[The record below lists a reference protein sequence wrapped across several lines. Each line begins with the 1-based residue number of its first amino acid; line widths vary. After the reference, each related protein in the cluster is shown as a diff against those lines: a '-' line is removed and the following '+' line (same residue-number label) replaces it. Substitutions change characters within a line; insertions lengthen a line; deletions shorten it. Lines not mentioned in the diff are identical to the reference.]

1 MQGLPK
7 AAKLR
12 AMSNPFNH
20 STLLKV
26 GSIAPNFTLSNQ
38 NGEEVHLYEVL
49 KRAWAILFFY
59 PKDNSPICTSQVCA
73 FRNAY
78 EDFQFS
84 GAEVIG
90 ISADSVESHQGFV
103 NKQNLP
109 FPLLSDPKRDVANAY
124 GVPMLFGMLPSRVTF
139 VVDSEHIIRM
149 VYPSQ
154 FTAKAHMEKALK
166 LLRERSRSVS

>member
-1 MQGLPK
+1 
-7 AAKLR
+7 
-12 AMSNPFNH
+12 MSNPFNN

-26 GSIAPNFTLSNQ
+26 GDMAPDFTLQNQ
-38 NGEEVHLYEVL
+38 NSQAVHLSDVL
-49 KRAWAILFFY
+49 KKGWAILFFY

-78 EDFQFS
+78 DDFRFA

-103 NKQNLP
+103 SKQSLP
-109 FPLLSDPKRDVANAY
+109 FPLLSDPDRAVAQQY
-124 GVPMLFGMLPSRVTF
+124 GIPMMFGLLPSRVTF
-139 VVDSEHIIRM
+139 VVDPNQIIRM

-166 LLRERSRSVS
+166 LLRQRPPIVPAGS